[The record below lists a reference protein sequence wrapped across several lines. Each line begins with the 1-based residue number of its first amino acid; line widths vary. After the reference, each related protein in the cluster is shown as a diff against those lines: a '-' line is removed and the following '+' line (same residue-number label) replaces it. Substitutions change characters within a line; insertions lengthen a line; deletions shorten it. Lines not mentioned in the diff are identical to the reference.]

1 MEKMSRVKKYRDLR
15 ESLNDDATL
24 PKQEIKENDVEED
37 DFYIPTLKEYRQKQ
51 QTEKSVF
58 FETSEILQN
67 EIDQESIE
75 NIEKAISRV
84 RVTSGKG
91 DSYNTR
97 LDILNQIS
105 GAPKKDSHEITSNS
119 ELEVEDNGFKT
130 TSEFELEPII
140 FESDEDQFKTEETKK
155 IIQDTQNENE
165 SFDEEEFEEEN
176 TEEEPGIMMK
186 VLTGLIVI
194 LTVCLV
200 CLLVYLAK
208 LFLF

>member
-105 GAPKKDSHEITSNS
+105 GAPKKDSHEITSNT